1 MDLTKDFQSEVKDL
15 DEKNGIVDAF
25 ANAYNNEDSDKD
37 ISAPGS
43 FIKTVSENFK
53 KIRVYKNHDTTL
65 MVGVPK
71 EIDTQDAY
79 GLRTVTQFQM
89 NTSLGKDMFND
100 VMLIKANN
108 QDADLS
114 IGYRVMRRD
123 EKDRRIIKEYSLRE
137 YSFLTS
143 WGANPLATVTGL
155 KDVNTVNKLIDHLTK
170 MYNLPYSD
178 ERLVKVETI
187 LKSLTIA
194 PQFSTQSDE
203 PIADL
208 LTHLKN
214 SFN

>member
-1 MDLTKDFQSEVKDL
+1 MELTKDFQSEVKDL
-15 DEKNGIVDAF
+15 DDKNGIVDAF

-43 FIKTVSENFK
+43 FIKTVSESFK

-71 EIDTQDAY
+71 QIDTQDPY

-89 NTSLGKDMFND
+89 NTDLGKDMFND
-100 VMLIKANN
+100 VKLITQNN

-114 IGYRVMRRD
+114 IGYRVVRRD
-123 EKDRRIIKEYSLRE
+123 EKDRRIIKEYALRE

-155 KDVNTVNKLIDHLTK
+155 KSAKSTEQVIEQLTK

-178 ERLVKVETI
+178 TRLMEVEKI
-187 LKSLTIA
+187 LKSLTFA
-194 PQFSTQSDE
+194 PSDDTQKDE
-203 PIADL
+203 PIISL
-208 LTHLKN
+208 LNYFKN
-214 SFN
+214 SLN

>member
-1 MDLTKDFQSEVKDL
+1 MELTKDFQSEVKDL
-15 DEKNGIVDAF
+15 DEQNGIVDAF

-43 FIKTVSENFK
+43 FIKTVAESFK
-53 KIRVYKNHDTTL
+53 KIRVYKNHDITL

-100 VMLIKANN
+100 VKLIKQNG

-123 EKDRRIIKEYSLRE
+123 EKDRRVIKEYALRE

-143 WGANPLATVTGL
+143 WGANPLATVVGL
-155 KDVNTVNKLIDHLTK
+155 KNANSVAKLIEHLTK

-194 PQFSTQSDE
+194 PQFSTQDDE
-203 PIADL
+203 PIKSIYDYL
-208 LTHLKN
+208 IN
-214 SFN
+214 